1 MPSSFLLRRPTPAT
15 YLCLLLN
22 FSDSL
27 LSGGGNQNLL
37 LPPLQKWGQAMF
49 VCGHYFVQYR
59 FIQVCGYFS
68 VKLGELRGEPPL
80 QIAGHM

>member
-1 MPSSFLLRRPTPAT
+1 
-15 YLCLLLN
+15 
-22 FSDSL
+22 
-27 LSGGGNQNLL
+27 
-37 LPPLQKWGQAMF
+37 MF